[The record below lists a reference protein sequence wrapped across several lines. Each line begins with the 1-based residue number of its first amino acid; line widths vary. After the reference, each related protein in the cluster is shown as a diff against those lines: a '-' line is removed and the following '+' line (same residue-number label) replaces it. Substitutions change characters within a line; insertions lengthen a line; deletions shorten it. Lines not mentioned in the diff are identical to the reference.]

1 MKTPFMSLVS
11 KSWAVW
17 TGNLSIQMMEDPANF
32 TILSLDIDDWDLREE
47 DLDYLGDDE
56 NETELP
62 RTAEE

>member
-1 MKTPFMSLVS
+1 
-11 KSWAVW
+11 
-17 TGNLSIQMMEDPANF
+17 MMEDPANF